1 VFQRQAHRTDHGITI
16 LVPVNRAFAAIDPSV
31 IKSRTMRLSVL
42 LPKQSEGCAR
52 DISTI
57 GLFQKQK
64 MQVLSGLSRR
74 HLKELMLY
82 HSLAKRYELAE
93 FEGLSRINP
102 VTTFAGRAYT
112 VNVTYAGGA
121 IRLRSSWAES
131 RIVGRVSVAA
141 PMAVYEL
148 DRVLLPVSLFP
159 ARPHVAPA
167 PAPCNEEEASVPPV
181 PRVYGSA
188 AEMADAPSSASCR
201 PGAHQYV
208 TYAAAAAFGALAL
221 TLLAL

>member
-1 VFQRQAHRTDHGITI
+1 
-16 LVPVNRAFAAIDPSV
+16 
-31 IKSRTMRLSVL
+31 
-42 LPKQSEGCAR
+42 
-52 DISTI
+52 
-57 GLFQKQK
+57 LFQKQK
-64 MQVLSGLSRR
+64 MQVLSGLSRQ

-82 HSLAKRYELAE
+82 HSLAKRYELAD

-121 IRLRSSWAES
+121 IRLRSSWAEA
-131 RIVGRVSVAA
+131 RIVGSVSVAA

-148 DRVLLPVSLFP
+148 DRVLLPESLFP
-159 ARPHVAPA
+159 ARLHVAEAPA
-167 PAPCNEEEASVPPV
+167 PAPCNEEEPSVLPKPEPYPVV

-188 AEMADAPSSASCR
+188 AGMADAPNSASCR

-208 TYAAAAAFGALAL
+208 TCAAAAAFGALAL
-221 TLLAL
+221 AAL